1 MGNSI
6 GDYLYKRERAFQ
18 QKRITPLPNDT
29 LNRSSASIINS
40 SGTEQIDNEVVDVE
54 EKQL

>member
-1 MGNSI
+1 MEKGRYDKNASH
-6 GDYLYKRERAFQ
+6 
-18 QKRITPLPNDT
+18 PNLMT
-29 LNRSSASIINS
+29 LSNRSSASIINSSIINS